1 MFFCYNGRNEVR
13 GLKRRLEK
21 ELLAWRRQTVAEGRK
36 PLLLHGARQV
46 GKTHLLKELGRTA
59 FEYAVYL
66 NFETDA
72 RMATLFQDDITPE
85 RLVHDIELMM
95 KTPVVPGKTLLI
107 FDEIQASERALTSL
121 KYFCEQLPDLHVA
134 AAGSLLGI
142 TIHREHYSFP
152 VGKVQSLYLYPMDFE
167 EFLLACGEAAL
178 AKEIRAHAETCEALP
193 DALHQKA
200 LVLYHA
206 YLVVG
211 GMPEAVQAYTRTH
224 FRDIAGVQQEI
235 LDNYTSDMAKYAVP
249 ADAVKI
255 AACYRSLPAQLAKEN
270 HKFQYRVVQHG
281 GRAATFASAIDWLIT
296 AGVVLPC
303 TKVRAGELPL
313 RAFAD
318 ASSFKL
324 YSSDVGLLV
333 QQAGIPKELILND
346 LPNLYLGAVTENYVA
361 ESLRTQGFDLFY
373 WTSDQTAELD
383 FVLQR
388 AMEVVPVEVKKGT
401 KVRSRSL
408 DVYRKK
414 YAAPL
419 AIRFSERNFGREEG
433 LVSLPIYAAFA
444 VRR

>member
-1 MFFCYNGRNEVR
+1 M
-13 GLKRRLEK
+13 
-21 ELLAWRRQTVAEGRK
+21 AEGRK

-46 GKTHLLKELGRTA
+46 GKTHLLKELGRTT
-59 FEYAVYL
+59 FEHVIYL

-72 RMATLFQDDITPE
+72 KIAALFQDDITPE
-85 RLVHDIELMM
+85 RLVHDIELVT
-95 KTPVVPGKTLLI
+95 KQPVLPGKTLLI

-121 KYFCEQLPDLHVA
+121 KYFCEQLPELHVA

-152 VGKVQSLYLYPMDFE
+152 VGKVQSFYLYPMDFE
-167 EFLLACGEAAL
+167 EFLLACGEEAL
-178 AKEIRAHAETCEALP
+178 AKDIRAHAETCEALP
-193 DALHQKA
+193 DVLHQKA
-200 LVLYHA
+200 LDFYHA

-211 GMPEAVQAYTRTH
+211 GMPETVQSYTRTN

-235 LDNYTSDMAKYAVP
+235 LDNYTADMAKYASP
-249 ADAVKI
+249 TDTVKI

-296 AGVVLPC
+296 SGIVLPC

-313 RAFAD
+313 RAFED
-318 ASSFKL
+318 VSSFKL

-333 QQAGIPKELILND
+333 QQAGIPKELILRD

-361 ESLRTQGFDLFY
+361 QSLRTNGFDLLY

-383 FVLQR
+383 FLLQR
-388 AMEVVPVEVKKGT
+388 GMDVVPVEVKKGT

-414 YAAPL
+414 YSAPM
-419 AIRFSERNFGREEG
+419 AVRFSERNFGRDDT
-433 LVSLPIYAAFA
+433 LVSLPLYAAFA
-444 VRR
+444 LERKG